1 MVACERDLAVMSFS
15 TKVSVSE
22 ALALIERLE
31 RANSLA
37 IVEAVLIEREDD
49 DSLHVSGLS
58 SGTGDNDDLIALTW
72 LIREML
78 ESSQHSSKAWHQA
91 AHLGRS
97 GVSGGFIV
105 ELQHVLPTA
114 TVCLA
119 LVVSGLDATAAV
131 AELRGFND
139 TRLVYG
145 TLPVRALS
153 NLPFS
158 PLAGVKPV
166 TPLGLKD

>member
-1 MVACERDLAVMSFS
+1 MVACERHLAVMSFS

-22 ALALIERLE
+22 ALALIDRLE

-49 DSLHVSGLS
+49 DSLHVTGLS
-58 SGTGDNDDLIALTW
+58 KATGDENDLNALTW
-72 LIREML
+72 LMREML
-78 ESSQHSSKAWHQA
+78 ESSQHSSEAGRQT
-91 AHLGRS
+91 AHLARS
-97 GVSGGFIV
+97 GVSGSFIV

-119 LVVSGLDATAAV
+119 LVVSGLDVTAAV
-131 AELRGFND
+131 TALQGFD
-139 TRLVYG
+139 ETRLVYG

-153 NLPFS
+153 NIPLSHLPASS
-158 PLAGVKPV
+158 P
-166 TPLGLKD
+166 